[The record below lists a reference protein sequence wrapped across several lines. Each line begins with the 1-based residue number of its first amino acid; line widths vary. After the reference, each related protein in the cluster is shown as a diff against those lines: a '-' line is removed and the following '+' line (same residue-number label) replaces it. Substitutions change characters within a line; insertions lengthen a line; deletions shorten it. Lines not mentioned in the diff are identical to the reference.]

1 MTAGSRE
8 CACGME
14 IYRDMDRNGKCVDGC
29 GMTGLGKEELD
40 AVLGKLGVDAAIV
53 TDPVNV
59 RYVSGFRGGEAV
71 LYITGSDRIL
81 ITDSR
86 YTEAAG
92 RESDFT
98 VVEWDRNRTTEAIV
112 GEYVAEGGI
121 KSLAYEDK
129 VVTCE
134 QFGKLRKML
143 PDGLELVEA
152 GPAWNELRQV
162 KKPWEIDNLR
172 KAESIGD
179 AAFESVLKVLR
190 PGISELDVV
199 AELEYQMRRHGG
211 EGTSFDTIVA
221 SGLHSS
227 MPHAIPDR
235 KLLENGDFVTMDF
248 GCRYNGYCS
257 DMTRTVVLGRAD
269 DRQKEIYGI
278 VLKANL
284 MALEAV
290 HAGLK
295 GCEVDSVA
303 RDYIESMGYGKCFG
317 HGLGHGVGLYIHENP
332 RFSPGDSTVLE
343 VGMIETVEPGIYVPG
358 FGGVRIEDMIV
369 ITADGHENL
378 SHSTKEL
385 IEL

>member
-1 MTAGSRE
+1 
-8 CACGME
+8 
-14 IYRDMDRNGKCVDGC
+14 
-29 GMTGLGKEELD
+29 
-40 AVLGKLGVDAAIV
+40 
-53 TDPVNV
+53 
-59 RYVSGFRGGEAV
+59 
-71 LYITGSDRIL
+71 
-81 ITDSR
+81 
-86 YTEAAG
+86 
-92 RESDFT
+92 
-98 VVEWDRNRTTEAIV
+98 
-112 GEYVAEGGI
+112 
-121 KSLAYEDK
+121 
-129 VVTCE
+129 
-134 QFGKLRKML
+134 
-143 PDGLELVEA
+143 
-152 GPAWNELRQV
+152 
-162 KKPWEIDNLR
+162 
-172 KAESIGD
+172 
-179 AAFESVLKVLR
+179 
-190 PGISELDVV
+190 
-199 AELEYQMRRHGG
+199 
-211 EGTSFDTIVA
+211 
-221 SGLHSS
+221 
-227 MPHAIPDR
+227 
-235 KLLENGDFVTMDF
+235 MDF

-257 DMTRTVVLGRAD
+257 DMTRTVVLGRAN

-343 VGMIETVEPGIYVPG
+343 AGMIETVEPGIYVPG